1 MIFKLV
7 KLVVKV
13 ESVYVDRREADGIRL
28 SFQERKYMKIVFYI
42 KKISF
47 INILMWIGIDIFI

>member
-13 ESVYVDRREADGIRL
+13 ESVYVDRWEADGIRL

-47 INILMWIGIDIFI
+47 INILTWIGIDIFI